1 MITPG
6 ELARLLEIPA
16 PTEEQARVIEAP
28 MAPMAVIAG
37 AGSGKS
43 ETMAA
48 RVVWLVANGF
58 VRPERVLG
66 LTFTRK
72 AAAELGVR
80 VRKRLDK
87 LREVLPGDELERL
100 GGEALFDGEPMVSTY
115 HSYAARLFGDH
126 ALREALEPTMRLIS
140 PAVAWQ
146 ICSRVVDAYNG
157 PMDRI
162 DWQPDTVTKA
172 VMELAGDL
180 AEHLRTAE
188 DVRKVGA
195 WLDERFAAVKKP
207 LKAQRDILAKHAVR
221 EQLMPLIEAYAR
233 AKADR
238 EVIDHGDQMALA
250 ARIAFKHP
258 EVGMIERS
266 RFSVVLLDEY
276 QDTSQAQLVLL
287 RSLFTG
293 GHPVT
298 AVGDPCQSIYGW
310 RGASAGN
317 LLRFAYD
324 FPLQPGVN
332 GGRPVPAPVVQ
343 LSRSFRNGEQILEAA
358 AKVQEELRVETKAV
372 PRLIPGAG
380 REGRGRVECALFHTV
395 EDESD
400 RIAARIAGLMAA
412 DPETAPDGG
421 PQAEPLRY
429 SDIAVLARKRSQFP
443 LIRRALEARGIP
455 VEVVGLG
462 GLLTVPEVQDVVA
475 TLRVM
480 HDPTAGASLARLL
493 TGPRWRLGPRDL
505 VALGRRARTLAQDSA
520 RDITP
525 PEKPSSG
532 EAPTATPP
540 ADTSTSAAS
549 PDAASSGAVP
559 PGAVPPGAVSPGAVQ
574 SGAVQ
579 SGAVPPGAVQSG
591 AVSSGAVPPGVAS
604 SGAVSLGAVSSDGV
618 APGEAGPSGEAGPE
632 PVDDPLRQ
640 LVGELNQET
649 GSLVDALDDLGPA
662 EAYSPEGCGRLRRLR
677 DELRGLR
684 SQVGLPLP
692 DLVNE
697 VERALGLDIEVAA
710 RSGLD
715 PVTARADLDAFIDA
729 AATFAGDAE
738 DPTLGAFLAYLK
750 AAETEEFGLEAGR
763 VGETDSVK
771 LLTVHA
777 SKGLEWPVVVVP
789 GLSYAPQKNGGP
801 AKGSI
806 FPSPPQNATRWTAN
820 PRVLPFML
828 RGDRAD
834 LPALTGL
841 EKDDL
846 AAFDQACAERDL
858 REERRLAYVA
868 VTRASSLLI
877 TTGYWWGSSGR
888 PLGPSPFLEE
898 IRAIC
903 VAGAGSVAVWTD
915 PPEEGAENPLLADP
929 EEAQWPLE
937 PGERGQSDITA
948 RERYEAVVEGA
959 RMVEDE
965 MAGRTRHWAG
975 DAGLSDADR
984 ARMTAWARDVELLL
998 AERDRGRGGDGLL
1011 VDLPAHLSVSSLVSL
1026 ARDPAALAR
1035 QIRRPM
1041 PRPPAPYAR
1050 RGTAFHAWLEGRWGQ
1065 QRLLDPDELP
1075 GAADEGAAD
1084 DAHFAR
1090 LRTRFEESE
1099 WASRE
1104 PLDIEVPFETI
1115 IGDRLIRGRMDAV
1128 FRSPGGGYEV
1138 VDWKTGSPPSG
1149 DEARFVSVQLA
1160 AYRLAWAELTGVDVA
1175 QVSAAFH
1182 YVSANV
1188 TVRPADLLDAA
1199 GLAALLDG
1207 VPAV

>member
-1 MITPG
+1 MITPA
-6 ELARLLEIPA
+6 ELARLLEIPE
-16 PTEEQARVIEAP
+16 PTDEQARVIEAP
-28 MAPMAVIAG
+28 LAPMAVIAG

-87 LREVLPGDELERL
+87 LREVLPGDELDRL
-100 GGEALFDGEPMVSTY
+100 GGESLFDGEPMVSTY

-146 ICSRVVDAYNG
+146 VCSRVVDSYDG

-162 DWQPDTVTKA
+162 EWQPDTVTKA

-180 AEHLRTAE
+180 SEHLRTAD

-195 WLDERFAAVKKP
+195 WLDERFASVKKP

-221 EQLMPLIEAYAR
+221 EQLMPLIEAYR
-233 AKADR
+233 NAKAGR
-238 EVIDHGDQMALA
+238 EVVDHGDQMALA
-250 ARIAFKHP
+250 ARIAHKHA

-287 RSLFTG
+287 KSLFAG

-324 FPLQPGVN
+324 FPLTAPIAGQPPN
-332 GGRPVPAPVVQ
+332 PAPVVQ
-343 LSRSFRNGEQILEAA
+343 LSRSFRNGELILDAA
-358 AKVQEELRVETKAV
+358 ARIQEELRADTSAV

-380 REGRGRVECALFHTV
+380 REGRGRVECALFETV
-395 EDESD
+395 EDEAERVAE
-400 RIAARIAGLMAA
+400 RIARLLAA

-421 PQAEPLRY
+421 PQAEPLQY
-429 SDIAVLARKRSQFP
+429 SDVAVLARKRSQFP
-443 LIRRALEARGIP
+443 LIRRALESRAIP

-480 HDPTAGASLARLL
+480 HDPTSGASLARLL

-505 VALGRRARTLAQDSA
+505 VALGRRARALAQESA
-520 RDITP
+520 RDVTP
-525 PEKPSSG
+525 PEG
-532 EAPTATPP
+532 AAEPP
-540 ADTSTSAAS
+540 AESEPAE
-549 PDAASSGAVP
+549 
-559 PGAVPPGAVSPGAVQ
+559 
-574 SGAVQ
+574 
-579 SGAVPPGAVQSG
+579 
-591 AVSSGAVPPGVAS
+591 
-604 SGAVSLGAVSSDGV
+604 
-618 APGEAGPSGEAGPE
+618 GEPAKGE
-632 PVDDPLRQ
+632 DPLRQ
-640 LVGELNQET
+640 LVSELNQET
-649 GSLVDALDDLGPA
+649 GSLVDALDDLGPPDA
-662 EAYSPEGCGRLRRLR
+662 FSPEGHGRLRRLR

-684 SQVGLPLP
+684 SQVGLALP
-692 DLVNE
+692 DLVSE

-710 RSGLD
+710 RTGLD
-715 PVTARADLDAFIDA
+715 PITARADLDAFIDA

-763 VGETDSVK
+763 VGETNSVK

-789 GLSYAPQKNGGP
+789 GLSYVPQKSGGP

-846 AAFDQACAERDL
+846 ARFDAACSERDL

-868 VTRASSLLI
+868 VTRASALLI
-877 TTGYWWGSSGR
+877 VSGYWWGSSGR

-898 IRAIC
+898 VRETC
-903 VAGAGSVAVWTD
+903 MRGAGTVAVWAD
-915 PPEEGAENPLLADP
+915 PPEEGTANPLLADRD
-929 EEAQWPLE
+929 EAQWPVA
-937 PGERGQSDITA
+937 PGAHGHSDASA
-948 RERYEAVVEGA
+948 RERYEAIVEAAG
-959 RMVEDE
+959 MVGDALE
-965 MAGRTRHWAG
+965 GRTRPWAG

-984 ARMTAWARDVELLL
+984 ARMSAWARDVELLL
-998 AERDRGRGGDGLL
+998 AERDRGRGGDGL
-1011 VDLPAHLSVSSLVSL
+1011 VVELPPNLSVSSLVSL
-1026 ARDPAALAR
+1026 SRDPSALAR

-1050 RGTAFHAWLEGRWGQ
+1050 RGTAFHAWLESRWGQ
-1065 QRLLDPDELP
+1065 QRLIDPDELP

-1084 DAHFAR
+1084 DAELAR
-1090 LRTRFEESE
+1090 LRARFEESE
-1099 WASRE
+1099 WAARE

-1115 IGDRLIRGRMDAV
+1115 IGDRLVRGRMDAV
-1128 FRSPGGGYEV
+1128 FRSPGGGFEV
-1138 VDWKTGSPPSG
+1138 VDWKTGRPPSG
-1149 DEARFVSVQLA
+1149 DEARHASVQLA
-1160 AYRLAWAELTGVDVA
+1160 AYRLAWAELQGVPVD

-1182 YVSANV
+1182 YVAANV
-1188 TVRPADLLDAA
+1188 TVRPADLVDSS
-1199 GLAALLDG
+1199 GLTALLDAI
-1207 VPAV
+1207 PSI